1 MKEKILV
8 AGVVGPTASGKT
20 RLGVAL
26 AKRLGGEVI
35 SADSMQ
41 VYKGMT
47 VGTAK
52 PTKEEMEGI
61 PHHLLDFL
69 DPGEAFSVAAWCGLA
84 REKIEE
90 ITKRGKLP
98 ILVGGTGLYVSS
110 LLNHI
115 QFAPL
120 QSDPALRQE
129 LQERAEKEGG
139 EGLLKELRG
148 FDPQSAAALHPNNLG
163 RIIRAIEVYRL
174 TGVPMSR
181 QQQEARSKPSPYYPA
196 VVGLA
201 FRDRALLYEQIDRR
215 VDEMLEN
222 GLCAEAQEVY
232 RRGGKTA
239 LQAIGYKELFP
250 YFQGECSLTQ
260 AVDKLKMETRR
271 YAKRQMTWFKREPWV
286 HWLYLDEERNF
297 QAIADEA
304 AKWVEMQRPLCY
316 NNEQV

>member
-1 MKEKILV
+1 MKGKILV

-52 PTKEEMEGI
+52 PTKEEMEGV

-69 DPGEAFSVAAWCGLA
+69 DPGEAFSVAAWCDLA
-84 REKIEE
+84 REKVAE
-90 ITKRGKLP
+90 ITGRGKLP

-120 QSDPALRQE
+120 QSDPALREE
-129 LQERAEKEGG
+129 LQKRAEKEGG
-139 EGLLKELRG
+139 EGLLEELRR
-148 FDPQSAAALHPNNLG
+148 FDPSSAAALHPNNLG

-181 QQQEARSKPSPYYPA
+181 QQQEARAKPSPYYPA

-201 FRDRALLYEQIDRR
+201 FRDRAVLYERIDRR

-222 GLCAEAQEVY
+222 GLCEEAQGVY
-232 RRGGKTA
+232 QNGGKTA
-239 LQAIGYKELFP
+239 LQA
-250 YFQGECSLTQ
+250 YFEGECSLAQ

-271 YAKRQMTWFKREPWV
+271 YAKRQMTWFKREQWV
-286 HWLYLDEERNF
+286 HWLYLDDERNF

-304 AKWVEMQRPLCY
+304 AKWVEMQGLLCY
-316 NNEQV
+316 NKRQV